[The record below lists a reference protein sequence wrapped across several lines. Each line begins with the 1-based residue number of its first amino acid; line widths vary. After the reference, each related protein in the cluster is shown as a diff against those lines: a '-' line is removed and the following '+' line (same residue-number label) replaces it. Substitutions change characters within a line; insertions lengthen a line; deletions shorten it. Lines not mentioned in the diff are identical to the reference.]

1 MVEMRTKP
9 PAERLFKL
17 QKFSADEFQKP
28 AERIHKLR
36 CRPTRILTDDSACV
50 LMNSSQLRTST
61 AVRGLSLARP
71 ASRSGQRRVTIPTRA
86 VSEPSSSV
94 PFTSSAAHLSDWTPN
109 SWRNYTA
116 LQQPN
121 YPDAEALKAAVAEIE
136 RMPPLVFA
144 GETRTLQDR
153 LAAAARGEAFLVQGG
168 DCAES
173 FEQFSTNK
181 VRDLYRLLLQMSVV
195 VQYGGGMPVVKI
207 ARLAGT

>member
-1 MVEMRTKP
+1 M
-9 PAERLFKL
+9 
-17 QKFSADEFQKP
+17 
-28 AERIHKLR
+28 
-36 CRPTRILTDDSACV
+36 
-50 LMNSSQLRTST
+50 
-61 AVRGLSLARP
+61 ARP
-71 ASRSGQRRVTIPTRA
+71 AMPLRRSRSSVITRA

-94 PFTSSAAHLSDWTPN
+94 PFTANASHLNDWTPE
-109 SWRNYTA
+109 SWRDFPA

-121 YPDAEALKAAVAEIE
+121 YPDEEALRAAVGEIR

-207 ARLAGT
+207 ARLAGTSCGDWVVSGWLRGDLRENCGLRWLRVRAEY